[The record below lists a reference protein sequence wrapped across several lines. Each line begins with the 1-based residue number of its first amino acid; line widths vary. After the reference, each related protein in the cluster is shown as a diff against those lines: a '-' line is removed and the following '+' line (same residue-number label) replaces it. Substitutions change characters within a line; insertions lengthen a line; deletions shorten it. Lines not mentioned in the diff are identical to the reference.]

1 MPAGG
6 ERVQLALKTA
16 PAKLDAS
23 WHDRWLSWRDRL
35 LASGRFQRW
44 AAGFPLTRKVAQKRA
59 QSLFDLCAGFV
70 YSQVL
75 LACVELRLFDI
86 LAERPQTL
94 AELSRRLSLTP
105 KATGRLLNAAAAL
118 RLAERRDGGRF
129 GLGVLGAALRGNPA
143 ISAMI
148 EHHALLYQDLR
159 DPVALL
165 RGREPPT
172 ALAKYWPYARADR
185 PDALN
190 ADEVA
195 EYSALMTA
203 SQLLIAEDVLDAWPF
218 ARHRCLLDVGGGE
231 GGFLIAAARR
241 APRLRLMLHDLPA
254 VADRARARL
263 AGADLADRTTVS
275 GGDFFTQPLPRGAD
289 LVTLV
294 RVLHDHD
301 DADVV
306 ALLRNVRSVLPD
318 DGALLIAEPM
328 SGGAETNVIGD
339 AYFGFYLL
347 AMGSGKARTPAELA
361 PLLRE
366 TGFDGGRT
374 LPTRRPM
381 LTAAVVALPR

>member
-6 ERVQLALKTA
+6 ERVPLALKTA
-16 PAKLDAS
+16 PPKLYDS
-23 WHDRWLSWRDRL
+23 WRDRWLSWRDRL
-35 LASGRFQRW
+35 LASQRFQRW
-44 AAGFPLTRKVAQKRA
+44 AAGFPLTQKVAQKRA
-59 QSLFDLCAGFV
+59 ESLFDLCAGFV

-118 RLAERRDGGRF
+118 RLTERRDGGRF

-159 DPVALL
+159 DPVSLL
-165 RGREPPT
+165 RGGEPAT
-172 ALAKYWPYARADR
+172 ALSKYWPYARADR

-190 ADEVA
+190 GDDVA

-203 SQLLIAEDVLDAWPF
+203 SQSLIAEDVLDAWPF
-218 ARHRCLLDVGGGE
+218 ARYRCLLDVGGGE

-241 APRLRLMLHDLPA
+241 APNLQLMLHDLPA
-254 VADRARARL
+254 VADRARAHFGA
-263 AGADLADRTTVS
+263 AGLADRASVS
-275 GGDFFTQPLPRGAD
+275 GGDFFRQALPHGAD
-289 LVTLV
+289 LVTLI

-301 DADVV
+301 DANVV
-306 ALLRNVRSVLPD
+306 ALLRNVRGVLPD
-318 DGALLIAEPM
+318 DGVLLIAEPM
-328 SGGAETNVIGD
+328 SGTTETNVIGD

-347 AMGSGKARTPAELA
+347 AMGSGKARTPAEFA

-366 TGFDGGRT
+366 TGFDGGRI

-381 LTAAVVALPR
+381 LTAALVARPR